1 MPYILVSLI
10 SVLDVVF
17 ILIRNKVK
25 NEIGLV
31 FKMLSSINFIIF
43 AIICFILNKSSNI
56 NYSLYIFGGLSFGFI
71 GDFLLGVRRIAKNK
85 HLFLIGGLFFFLI
98 GHFMYIGA
106 ITYLSS
112 VNYFLLAL
120 FIFIFFGI
128 SVFIGFAF
136 RFTFKKLKFGV
147 VPYVFTSSLLLAL
160 SLCLLLSKFN
170 DNKSYFFI
178 TLASLLF
185 VVSDAILCFLYFKN
199 LDQNLKLK
207 LNRISSY
214 CYLTA
219 QNIFALTIFLI

>member
-31 FKMLSSINFIIF
+31 FKMLGSINFIIF

-120 FIFIFFGI
+120 YIFIFFGI

-147 VPYVFTSSLLLAL
+147 VPYVFTSSLLLTL
-160 SLCLLLSKFN
+160 YFFNIKFN
-170 DNKSYFFI
+170 DNKSIFI
-178 TLASLLF
+178 TLASL
-185 VVSDAILCFLYFKN
+185 ICCFRCYFMLLYLKFDKFK
-199 LDQNLKLK
+199 
-207 LNRISSY
+207 
-214 CYLTA
+214 T
-219 QNIFALTIFLI
+219 

>member
-31 FKMLSSINFIIF
+31 FKMLGSINFIIF

-85 HLFLIGGLFFFLI
+85 HLFLIGGSSFFLI

-136 RFTFKKLKFGV
+136 RFTFKNSNLDSYLMFLLPLYYWLYHFV
-147 VPYVFTSSLLLAL
+147 YYYQSLMIINHIFL
-160 SLCLLLSKFN
+160 SL
-170 DNKSYFFI
+170 
-178 TLASLLF
+178 
-185 VVSDAILCFLYFKN
+185 
-199 LDQNLKLK
+199 
-207 LNRISSY
+207 
-214 CYLTA
+214 
-219 QNIFALTIFLI
+219 